1 MKFPAFAIRRWLPDT
16 FAPLSMAMEYGLPLV
31 QVTETVVLPD
41 CRVVASVVPDTL
53 PKLSVAALIVQDAVM
68 VI

>member
-1 MKFPAFAIRRWLPDT
+1 
-16 FAPLSMAMEYGLPLV
+16 MAMEYGLPLV

-41 CRVVASVVPDTL
+41 CNVVASVVPDTL
-53 PKLSVAALIVQDAVM
+53 PKLSVAALIVQAAVM